1 MAIIRFNNSTNIYN
15 VSLSYS
21 GNRVVVNFDSSEDL
35 SSVNNE
41 KGNGFCELN
50 EHNRFIQGDFSDYKY
65 IYKESAD
72 GLSYVFTTDSEDIY
86 VEKPASENDEL
97 IVEPVLTLED
107 IKNNKI
113 NQLSSIC
120 NNNIVNGVDV
130 VIGDDTEHFSYK
142 SEDQNNIKELFDLAV
157 NTNVPLYYHA
167 DGDSCKLYTV
177 EQIVNI
183 YSANAINKMHHI
195 TYFNQLKL
203 YVESLDDKETINIV
217 TYGDELPG
225 DYLTTYTEAMEQAK
239 LGLETLLGK

>member
-15 VSLSYS
+15 VSLHYS
-21 GNRVVVNFDSSEDL
+21 GNRVVVSFDSLEDL
-35 SSVNNE
+35 TSIDDE
-41 KGNGFCELN
+41 KGNGFFELN
-50 EHNRFIQGDFSDYKY
+50 EHNHFIQGDFSDYKY
-65 IYKESAD
+65 VYKESDD
-72 GLSYVFTTDSEDIY
+72 GLSYIFTTDNEDIY
-86 VEKPASENDEL
+86 VENPNCENDES
-97 IVEPVLTLED
+97 IVEQILTLED

-130 VIGDDTEHFSYK
+130 IIDNVTEHFSYK
-142 SEDQNNIKELFDLAV
+142 PEDQTNIKELFDLAV

-167 DGDSCKLYTV
+167 DSNSCKLYTV

-203 YVESLDDKETINIV
+203 YVESLDDKEAINII
-217 TYGDELPG
+217 TYGDELTG
-225 DYLTTYTEAMEQAK
+225 EYLTTYIEAMEQAK